1 MQHCCKP
8 SVRSTSIQ
16 PMRRAILL
24 GSFFFLSA
32 CAVGD
37 TVNRLDRCPPPEV
50 GRPGWVRASA
60 GTGAWIGGIG
70 GGIVS
75 VVLLPITWPLSLV
88 ASDGLGDASRTELMV
103 WPVSGG
109 AAIGHCL
116 LGLPT
121 DTVDFVFRR
130 AWVGEEMPAN
140 TYELVPMEPPMGI
153 DERKQRFGAP
163 GGAGAEGASGTEAGQ
178 RPPK

>member
-1 MQHCCKP
+1 
-8 SVRSTSIQ
+8 
-16 PMRRAILL
+16 MRRAILL
-24 GSFFFLSA
+24 GPFLLLSG

-37 TVNRLDRCPPPEV
+37 TIQRFERCPPAEF

-60 GTGAWIGGIG
+60 GTGAWIGGIA

-75 VVLLPITWPLSLV
+75 VVLLPVTWPLSLA
-88 ASDGLGDASRTELMV
+88 ASDGLGDASRTELML

-121 DTVDFVFRR
+121 DSVDYVFRR

-140 TYELVPMEPPMGI
+140 TYELVPLEPPMGI
-153 DERKQRFGAP
+153 DERRERFGA
-163 GGAGAEGASGTEAGQ
+163 GRGTAAEGATGTETGKQ
-178 RPPK
+178 PK

>member
-1 MQHCCKP
+1 
-8 SVRSTSIQ
+8 
-16 PMRRAILL
+16 MRRAILL
-24 GSFFFLSA
+24 GPFLLLSG

-37 TVNRLDRCPPPEV
+37 TIQRFERCPPAEF

-60 GTGAWIGGIG
+60 GTGAWIGGIA

-75 VVLLPITWPLSLV
+75 VVLLPVTWPLSLA
-88 ASDGLGDASRTELMV
+88 ASDGLGDASRTELML

-121 DTVDFVFRR
+121 DSVDYV
-130 AWVGEEMPAN
+130 
-140 TYELVPMEPPMGI
+140 
-153 DERKQRFGAP
+153 
-163 GGAGAEGASGTEAGQ
+163 
-178 RPPK
+178 